1 MMVRVEDIMFPLED
15 YALVDQD
22 ATLLDAL
29 KALESAQDRL
39 PPGRQP
45 HRAILVRGDD
55 GKVIGKLHHFALL
68 RALIPGKKA
77 LGSAALME
85 RAGVDDGLMDSS
97 MRTLDLLTGDLMDVC
112 ERARHVQVGE
122 VCSPLTASIDLQA
135 PLSQA
140 ISLFLRLQTLSLLV
154 TRDKETVG
162 ILRLSD
168 LFDTLARQIT
178 RGECGTESH

>member
-1 MMVRVEDIMFPLED
+1 MAVRVEDLMLSLED
-15 YALVDQD
+15 YAVVDRD
-22 ATLLDAL
+22 ATVFQAL
-29 KALESAQDRL
+29 KALESAQERL

-77 LGSAALME
+77 QGSAALME
-85 RAGVDDGLMDSS
+85 RAGVDDSLMDSS
-97 MRTLDLLTGDLMDVC
+97 MKTLDLLTGDLMDVC
-112 ERARHVQVGE
+112 ERARHVRVGE
-122 VCSPLTASIDLQA
+122 VYSPLTASIDRQA

-140 ISLFLRLQTLSLLV
+140 VSLFLRLQTLSLLV
-154 TRDKETVG
+154 TRNKETVG

-168 LFDTLARQIT
+168 LFDTLAQQIT
-178 RGECGTESH
+178 RGESGAESR